1 MCVQDHLVDLTWQ
14 GSSRC
19 SLKSDWLIKKIILY
33 RRSLYILLRYTL
45 GSHLALFFT
54 HKFSILLLQL
64 KDDWSAC
71 ELSRDEAWKQTSRGS
86 SLWFSIETFNSLALL
101 LAIQLIDKRVLGEDW
116 VVGLWLALEASRV
129 RQENLIGLSKA
140 FVLPQESRVLD
151 WHMHLTWVT
160 WPMRLLTCHVVSL
173 LSHRLGAWLEVLVEE
188 LLLFLLFSLL
198 AIHHLIDSDLL
209 QGIIY
214 LSHVV
219 CLLKL
224 V

>member
-1 MCVQDHLVDLTWQ
+1 
-14 GSSRC
+14 
-19 SLKSDWLIKKIILY
+19 
-33 RRSLYILLRYTL
+33 
-45 GSHLALFFT
+45 
-54 HKFSILLLQL
+54 
-64 KDDWSAC
+64 
-71 ELSRDEAWKQTSRGS
+71 
-86 SLWFSIETFNSLALL
+86 
-101 LAIQLIDKRVLGEDW
+101 
-116 VVGLWLALEASRV
+116 
-129 RQENLIGLSKA
+129 
-140 FVLPQESRVLD
+140 
-151 WHMHLTWVT
+151 
-160 WPMRLLTCHVVSL
+160 MRLLTCHVVSL